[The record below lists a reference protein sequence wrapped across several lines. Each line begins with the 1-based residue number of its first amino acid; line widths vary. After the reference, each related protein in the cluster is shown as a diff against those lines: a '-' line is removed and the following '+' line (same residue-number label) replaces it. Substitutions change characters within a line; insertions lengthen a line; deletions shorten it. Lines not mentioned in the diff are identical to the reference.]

1 MKKSLVALVA
11 VTSLAIGLSGC
22 SSTESADNRPSI
34 VATTSVWADVASQIA
49 GDKFQVIALI
59 DKPTQDPHSFEASAR
74 DQLAVSESSIF
85 IMNGGGY
92 DEFATKL
99 ASAANVVPFDVYESH
114 EAAHAD
120 EHAGESKDEH
130 AGETKDEHAGETKDE
145 HAGEHA
151 HGHDGS
157 DHIWYDLHVVEATAF
172 ELSKKMAALQ
182 PENKNFFDE
191 NYTKFATSIEELE
204 ERAAKITTKLSYF
217 EAHPLAALLFQ
228 ELGFANLTPEGFA
241 EAEEAE
247 LEPSPLIMNEAKE
260 LIGGKKVDFVAVN
273 RQASSTSLEQLITV
287 AEENMV
293 PVLNFDELLP
303 EGSNYQDWMAGI
315 LAEIETISN

>member
-1 MKKSLVALVA
+1 MKKSLLALVA
-11 VTSLAIGLSGC
+11 VTSLAIGISGC
-22 SSTESADNRPSI
+22 SSTESADTRPSI

-49 GDKFQVIALI
+49 GDKFNVIALI

-99 ASAANVVPFDVYESH
+99 ASAANVVPFDVYEA
-114 EAAHAD
+114 EEKAH
-120 EHAGESKDEH
+120 GGEH
-130 AGETKDEHAGETKDE
+130 AGETEDEHAD
-145 HAGEHA
+145 EHA

-172 ELSKKMAALQ
+172 ELSQKMAAIQ
-182 PENKNFFDE
+182 PENKNLFAE

-217 EAHPLAALLFQ
+217 EAHPLASLLFQ
-228 ELGFANLTPEGFA
+228 ELGFENLTPEGFA

-247 LEPSPLIMNEAKE
+247 LEPSPLVMNEAKE
-260 LIGGKKVDFVAVN
+260 LIGGNKVDFVAVN
-273 RQASSTSLEQLITV
+273 RQASSTSLEQLIAV
-287 AEENMV
+287 AEENAV

-315 LAEIETISN
+315 LAEIEAISN

>member
-11 VTSLAIGLSGC
+11 VTSLAIGVSGC
-22 SSTESADNRPSI
+22 SSTESADTRPSI

-49 GDKFQVIALI
+49 GDKFQVLALI

-120 EHAGESKDEH
+120 EHAGE
-130 AGETKDEHAGETKDE
+130 TKDEHD
-145 HAGEHA
+145 GEHA

-172 ELSKKMAALQ
+172 ELSQKMAELQ
-182 PENKNFFDE
+182 PENKTLFDE

-204 ERAAKITTKLSYF
+204 ERAAKITAKLSYF

-228 ELGFANLTPEGFA
+228 ELGFENLTPEGFA

-247 LEPSPLIMNEAKE
+247 LEPSPLIMNDAKE
-260 LIGGKKVDFVAVN
+260 LIGGKKVNFVAVN
-273 RQASSTSLEQLITV
+273 RQATSTSLEQLIAV

>member
-34 VATTSVWADVASQIA
+34 VATTSVWANVASQIA
-49 GDKFQVIALI
+49 GDKFQVLALI

-99 ASAANVVPFDVYESH
+99 ASAANVVPFDVYEAEEKAH
-114 EAAHAD
+114 GGEA
-120 EHAGESKDEH
+120 
-130 AGETKDEHAGETKDE
+130 AGETKDEHAD
-145 HAGEHA
+145 EHA
-151 HGHDGS
+151 HGNDGS
-157 DHIWYDLHVVEATAF
+157 DHIWYDLHVIEATAF
-172 ELSKKMAALQ
+172 QLAQKMGAIQ
-182 PENKNFFDE
+182 PENKNVFIE
-191 NYTKFATSIEELE
+191 NYTKFATSIEEIE
-204 ERAAKITTKLSYF
+204 ERVAKITTKLSYF
-217 EAHPLAALLFQ
+217 EAHPLASLLFQ
-228 ELGFANLTPEGFA
+228 ELGFENLTPEGFA

-247 LEPSPLIMNEAKE
+247 LEPSPLIMNDAKE
-260 LIGGKKVDFVAVN
+260 LIGGKKVDFIAVN
-273 RQASSTSLEQLITV
+273 RQASSTSLEQLIAV

-315 LAEIETISN
+315 LTDIEAIGN

>member
-1 MKKSLVALVA
+1 MKKSLVALA
-11 VTSLAIGLSGC
+11 AATSLAIGLSGC
-22 SSTESADNRPSI
+22 SSTESADTRPSI

-49 GDKFQVIALI
+49 GDKFKVIALI

-99 ASAANVVPFDVYESH
+99 ASAANVVPFDVYEA
-114 EAAHAD
+114 EEKAHGG
-120 EHAGESKDEH
+120 EHAGEAKDDH
-130 AGETKDEHAGETKDE
+130 GD
-145 HAGEHA
+145 EHA

-172 ELSKKMAALQ
+172 QLSQKMADIQ
-182 PENKNFFDE
+182 PENKSVFDE
-191 NYTKFATSIEELE
+191 NYTKFAASIEELE

-217 EAHPLAALLFQ
+217 EAHPLASLLFQ
-228 ELGFANLTPEGFA
+228 ELGFENLTPEGFA

-247 LEPSPLIMNEAKE
+247 LEPSPLVMNEAKE
-260 LIGGKKVDFVAVN
+260 LIGGKKVDFIAVN
-273 RQASSTSLEQLITV
+273 RQASSTSLEQLIAV
-287 AEENMV
+287 AEENVV

-315 LAEIETISN
+315 LSEIESISN

>member
-11 VTSLAIGLSGC
+11 ATSLAIGLSGC
-22 SSTESADNRPSI
+22 SSTDSADTRPSI

-59 DKPTQDPHSFEASAR
+59 EKPTQDPHSFEASAR

-99 ASAANVVPFDVYESH
+99 ASASNVVPFDVYESH

-120 EHAGESKDEH
+120 EHAGE
-130 AGETKDEHAGETKDE
+130 TKD
-145 HAGEHA
+145 EHA

-228 ELGFANLTPEGFA
+228 ELGFENLTPEGFA

-247 LEPSPLIMNEAKE
+247 LEPSPLIMNDAKE
-260 LIGGKKVDFVAVN
+260 LIGGKKVDFVAIN
-273 RQASSTSLEQLITV
+273 RQASSTSLEQLINV

-303 EGSNYQDWMAGI
+303 EGSNYQDWMSGI

>member
-1 MKKSLVALVA
+1 MKKSLVALAA
-11 VTSLAIGLSGC
+11 VTSLVIGLSGC
-22 SSTESADNRPSI
+22 SSTDSADTRPSI

-99 ASAANVVPFDVYESH
+99 ASAANVVPFDVYEA
-114 EAAHAD
+114 EEKAH
-120 EHAGESKDEH
+120 GGEH
-130 AGETKDEHAGETKDE
+130 AGETEDEHAD
-145 HAGEHA
+145 EHA

-172 ELSKKMAALQ
+172 ELSQKMAALQ
-182 PENKNFFDE
+182 PENKTFFDE
-191 NYTKFATSIEELE
+191 NYTEFATSIEELE

-217 EAHPLAALLFQ
+217 EAHPLASLLFQ
-228 ELGFANLTPEGFA
+228 ELGFENLTPEGFA

-247 LEPSPLIMNEAKE
+247 LEPSPLIMNDAKE

-315 LAEIETISN
+315 LAEIETVSN

>member
-1 MKKSLVALVA
+1 MKKSLVALAA

-22 SSTESADNRPSI
+22 SSSDSADTRPSI

-49 GDKFQVIALI
+49 GDKFNVIALI

-99 ASAANVVPFDVYESH
+99 ASAASVVPFDVYESH

-120 EHAGESKDEH
+120 EHAGE
-130 AGETKDEHAGETKDE
+130 TKDEHD
-145 HAGEHA
+145 GEHA

-172 ELSKKMAALQ
+172 ELSNRMAAIQ
-182 PENKNFFDE
+182 PENKTLFDE
-191 NYTKFATSIEELE
+191 NYTKFASEIEELE
-204 ERAAKITTKLSYF
+204 ERAEKITSKLSYF
-217 EAHPLAALLFQ
+217 EAHPLASLLFK
-228 ELGFANLTPEGFA
+228 ELGFENLTPEGFA

-260 LIGGKKVDFVAVN
+260 LIGGNKVDFVAVN
-273 RQASSTSLEQLITV
+273 RQASSTSLEQLIAV
-287 AEENMV
+287 AEENAV

-315 LAEIETISN
+315 LSEIEAISN

>member
-1 MKKSLVALVA
+1 MKKSLVALAA

-22 SSTESADNRPSI
+22 SLTESADTRPSI
-34 VATTSVWADVASQIA
+34 VATTSVWADVASQIS
-49 GDKFQVIALI
+49 GDKFKVIALI

-99 ASAANVVPFDVYESH
+99 ASAANVVPFDVYEA
-114 EAAHAD
+114 EEKAH
-120 EHAGESKDEH
+120 GGEH
-130 AGETKDEHAGETKDE
+130 AGETKDEHAD
-145 HAGEHA
+145 EHA

-172 ELSKKMAALQ
+172 QLSQKMAAIQ
-182 PENKNFFDE
+182 PENKNVFAE
-191 NYTKFATSIEELE
+191 NYTKFATSIEGLE

-217 EAHPLAALLFQ
+217 EAHPLASLLFQ
-228 ELGFANLTPEGFA
+228 ELGFENLTPEGFA

-247 LEPSPLIMNEAKE
+247 LEPSPLVMNEAKE
-260 LIGGKKVDFVAVN
+260 LIGGNKVDFVAVN
-273 RQASSTSLEQLITV
+273 RQASSTSLEQLIAV
-287 AEENMV
+287 AEENAV

-315 LAEIETISN
+315 LSEIETLSN

>member
-1 MKKSLVALVA
+1 MKKSLLALVA
-11 VTSLAIGLSGC
+11 VTSLAIGISGC
-22 SSTESADNRPSI
+22 SSTESADTRPSI

-49 GDKFQVIALI
+49 GDKFNVIALI

-99 ASAANVVPFDVYESH
+99 ASAANVVPFDVYEA
-114 EAAHAD
+114 EEKAH
-120 EHAGESKDEH
+120 GGEH
-130 AGETKDEHAGETKDE
+130 AGETEDEHAD
-145 HAGEHA
+145 EHA

-172 ELSKKMAALQ
+172 ELSQKMAAIQ
-182 PENKNFFDE
+182 PENKNLFTE

-217 EAHPLAALLFQ
+217 EAHPLASLLFQ
-228 ELGFANLTPEGFA
+228 ELGFENLTPEGFA

-247 LEPSPLIMNEAKE
+247 LEPSPLVMNEAKE
-260 LIGGKKVDFVAVN
+260 LIAGNKVDFVAVN
-273 RQASSTSLEQLITV
+273 RQASSTSLEQLIAV
-287 AEENMV
+287 AEENAV

-315 LAEIETISN
+315 LSEIEAISN

>member
-1 MKKSLVALVA
+1 MKKSLLALVA
-11 VTSLAIGLSGC
+11 VTSLAIGISGC
-22 SSTESADNRPSI
+22 SSTESADTRPSI

-49 GDKFQVIALI
+49 GDKFNVIALI
-59 DKPTQDPHSFEASAR
+59 DKPSQDPHSFEASAR

-99 ASAANVVPFDVYESH
+99 ASAANVVPFDVYEA
-114 EAAHAD
+114 EEKAH
-120 EHAGESKDEH
+120 GGEH
-130 AGETKDEHAGETKDE
+130 AGETEDEHAD
-145 HAGEHA
+145 EHA

-172 ELSKKMAALQ
+172 ELSQKMAAIQ
-182 PENKNFFDE
+182 PENKNLFAE

-217 EAHPLAALLFQ
+217 EAHPLASLLFK
-228 ELGFANLTPEGFA
+228 ELGFENLTPEGFA

-247 LEPSPLIMNEAKE
+247 LEPSPLVMNEAKE
-260 LIGGKKVDFVAVN
+260 LIGGNKVDFVAVN
-273 RQASSTSLEQLITV
+273 RQASSTSLEQLIAV
-287 AEENMV
+287 AEENAV

-315 LAEIETISN
+315 LSEIEAISN

>member
-1 MKKSLVALVA
+1 MKKSLLALVA
-11 VTSLAIGLSGC
+11 VTSLAIGISGC
-22 SSTESADNRPSI
+22 SSTDSADTRPSI

-49 GDKFQVIALI
+49 GDKFNVIALI

-99 ASAANVVPFDVYESH
+99 ASAANVVPFDVYEA
-114 EAAHAD
+114 EEKAH
-120 EHAGESKDEH
+120 GGEH
-130 AGETKDEHAGETKDE
+130 AGETEDEHAD
-145 HAGEHA
+145 EHA

-172 ELSKKMAALQ
+172 ELSQKMAAIQ
-182 PENKNFFDE
+182 PENKNLFTE

-217 EAHPLAALLFQ
+217 EAHPLASLLFK
-228 ELGFANLTPEGFA
+228 ELGFENLTPEGFA

-247 LEPSPLIMNEAKE
+247 LEPSPLVMNEAKE
-260 LIGGKKVDFVAVN
+260 LIGGNKVDFVAVN
-273 RQASSTSLEQLITV
+273 RQASSTSLEQLIAV
-287 AEENMV
+287 AEENAV

-303 EGSNYQDWMAGI
+303 EDSNYQDWMAGI
-315 LAEIETISN
+315 LAEIEAISN